1 MEAAR
6 LKVQGIYGLLAGLV
20 LLAGVPLYQAAVLGP
35 AGYRIPSDTA
45 FNHGNYGLLLGW
57 ISNHGSAFIFF
68 RVMEL
73 LIFLLVLRLPLAL
86 YRAFRGYSSTLA
98 RWMLAG
104 GLGGLILFAG
114 MLALS
119 TISFVNA
126 AASYGSLDPSSAAAK
141 DAASNFGSTYG
152 IEALA
157 QNTAGGALLAIFL
170 LCASLLFA
178 RSGRLQDL
186 LVYFGLLAA
195 ALMAGLALLF
205 AVSPPDAQTQLTTPA
220 LAAFA
225 FWLIWLGILLIRRA
239 QRVVMAPIVVSPEI
253 ARLSEAGSNAAAS
266 ATQESGPGQASFLSA
281 PARPPAS
288 ENEDSETST
297 DCLQSPEDG
306 AGHPLD
312 QPQG

>member
-1 MEAAR
+1 METAR
-6 LKVQGIYGLLAGLV
+6 LKVQGIYSLLAGLI
-20 LLAGVPLYQAAVLGP
+20 LLIGVPLYQAAVLGP
-35 AGYRIPSDTA
+35 TGYLAPSNTA
-45 FNHGNYGLLLGW
+45 FNHGDYGPLLGW
-57 ISNHGSAFIFF
+57 ISGHSSAFIFF
-68 RVMEL
+68 RVLEL

-86 YRAFRGYSSTLA
+86 YRAFRSYGSTLA

-104 GLGGLILFAG
+104 GLAGLILFAG

-126 AASYGSLDPSSAAAK
+126 AASYGGQAATSAAAK
-141 DAASNFGSTYG
+141 NIASSFGSLYG
-152 IEALA
+152 VEALA

-178 RSGRLQDL
+178 RSGKLQGL

-195 ALMAGLALLF
+195 ALMAALALLF

-239 QRVVMAPIVVSPEI
+239 GRIVAAPIRVSPETVRQGD
-253 ARLSEAGSNAAAS
+253 ATAPDAAAPP
-266 ATQESGPGQASFLSA
+266 AQKDAPEQESVFSTPSTPLLPENAPSDTNTEASQT
-281 PARPPAS
+281 S
-288 ENEDSETST
+288 ED
-297 DCLQSPEDG
+297 
-306 AGHPLD
+306 
-312 QPQG
+312 

>member
-1 MEAAR
+1 METAR
-6 LKVQGIYGLLAGLV
+6 LKVQGIYSLLAGLV
-20 LLAGVPLYQAAVLGP
+20 LLVGVPIYQAAVLGP
-35 AGYRIPSDTA
+35 AGYRAPSDTA
-45 FNHGNYGLLLGW
+45 FNHGDYGPLLGW
-57 ISNHGSAFIFF
+57 ISGHGSAFIFF
-68 RVMEL
+68 RVLEL

-86 YRAFRGYSSTLA
+86 YRAFRGYGSMLA

-126 AASYGSLDPSSAAAK
+126 SASYGPLAPSSAAAR
-141 DAASNFGSTYG
+141 DVASNFGSIYG

-178 RSGRLQDL
+178 RSGKLQGL

-195 ALMAGLALLF
+195 ALMAALALLF
-205 AVSPPDAQTQLTTPA
+205 AVSPPDAQTQLTTPS

-239 QRVVMAPIVVSPEI
+239 PHIVAAPIVVSPETVGP
-253 ARLSEAGSNAAAS
+253 SEATAS
-266 ATQESGPGQASFLSA
+266 GTEAPQAPQE
-281 PARPPAS
+281 
-288 ENEDSETST
+288 N
-297 DCLQSPEDG
+297 
-306 AGHPLD
+306 
-312 QPQG
+312 QP

>member
-1 MEAAR
+1 METAR
-6 LKVQGIYGLLAGLV
+6 LKVQGIYSLLAGLV
-20 LLAGVPLYQAAVLGP
+20 LLVGVPLYQAAVLGP
-35 AGYRIPSDTA
+35 AGYRAPSDMA
-45 FNHGNYGLLLGW
+45 FNHGDYGPLLGW
-57 ISNHGSAFIFF
+57 ISGNGSAFVFF
-68 RVMEL
+68 RVLEL
-73 LIFLLVLRLPLAL
+73 LIFLLVLRLPLAI
-86 YRAFRGYSSTLA
+86 YRAFRGYGSTLA

-119 TISFVNA
+119 TISFANA
-126 AASYGSLDPSSAAAK
+126 AASYGALAPSSAAAK
-141 DAASNFGSTYG
+141 NVASDFGSIYS

-178 RSGRLQDL
+178 RSGKLQGL

-239 QRVVMAPIVVSPEI
+239 PRIAAAPVLVSPETVQQG
-253 ARLSEAGSNAAAS
+253 EATTAS
-266 ATQESGPGQASFLSA
+266 AAT
-281 PARPPAS
+281 PAAQ
-288 ENEDSETST
+288 EDSPE
-297 DCLQSPEDG
+297 QPPED
-306 AGHPLD
+306 
-312 QPQG
+312 